1 MLLRL
6 STNKQTNPKKSSKML
21 ASPFEV
27 PVAGVSF
34 RDDYPNCVFK
44 ISSLMIEKDTPVLA
58 NLVREPDNPYDISA
72 IKVIINGEHIG
83 YIPLQLSRMLAS
95 EIDEGT
101 DWAAIVDRIVMSPEN
116 QNQPGLRLKVMK
128 KC

>member
-1 MLLRL
+1 MI
-6 STNKQTNPKKSSKML
+6 

-27 PVAGVSF
+27 PVAGVTF
-34 RDDYPNCVFK
+34 RDDYPNCIFK

-58 NLVREPDNPYDISA
+58 NLVREPENPHDISA

-83 YIPLQLSRMLAS
+83 YIPSQLSRMLAS
-95 EIDEGT
+95 EIDEGN

-116 QNQPGLRLKVMK
+116 QNQPGLRLKVIK

>member
-6 STNKQTNPKKSSKML
+6 STNKQTNPKKSSRML

-27 PVAGVSF
+27 HVAGVSF

-58 NLVREPDNPYDISA
+58 RLVREQENPFDDNA
-72 IKVIINGEHIG
+72 IKVVVGGEHIG
-83 YIPLQLSRMLAS
+83 YIPTAIAGKLAY
-95 EIDEGT
+95 EIDCGT
-101 DWAAIVDRIVMSPEN
+101 EWAAIVDRIVMSPID
-116 QNQPGLRLKVMK
+116 QNRPGLRLKVIN

>member
-6 STNKQTNPKKSSKML
+6 STNKQTNPKKSSRML

-27 PVAGVSF
+27 HVAGVSF

-58 NLVREPDNPYDISA
+58 RLVREQENPFDNNA
-72 IKVIINGEHIG
+72 IKVVVGGEHIG
-83 YIPLQLSRMLAS
+83 YIPTAIAGKLAY
-95 EIDEGT
+95 EIDCGT
-101 DWAAIVDRIVMSPEN
+101 EWAAIVDRIVMSPID
-116 QNQPGLRLKVMK
+116 QNRPGLRLKVIK

>member
-1 MLLRL
+1 
-6 STNKQTNPKKSSKML
+6 ML

-27 PVAGVSF
+27 HVAGVSF

-58 NLVREPDNPYDISA
+58 RLVREQENPFDDNA
-72 IKVIINGEHIG
+72 IKVVVGGEHIG
-83 YIPLQLSRMLAS
+83 YIPTAIAGKLAY
-95 EIDEGT
+95 EIDCGT
-101 DWAAIVDRIVMSPEN
+101 EWAAIVDRIVMSPID
-116 QNQPGLRLKVMK
+116 QNRPGLRLKVIK